1 MLITHR
7 VRLARIVQGTW
18 RSGAIVVV
26 NCVLA
31 YFGNQHLLKPHFDF
45 PALVPTVLG
54 TALAFF
60 IGFNNNQAYGRWWEG
75 RIIWGGLVNESRTW
89 ARLVI
94 SFFGD
99 GDASQRLVRR
109 QISFIYALK
118 DFLRGAKNGT
128 WRTYLGDAD
137 RDVIQG
143 TRNRHN
149 AILLMQG
156 RELQAA
162 YAEKRIDGYQL
173 LELER
178 ALSNLTNEMGRA
190 ERIKSTVFPTTYG
203 YYTYT
208 FVFFFIVSVTAVL
221 GNAIGAWAI
230 LFGWLIGYVF
240 LTIHTIGQVLLDPFV
255 ARPTGLALD
264 QISRNIEINLLEM
277 LGEQELPAPVTP
289 IKGEYVL

>member
-7 VRLARIVQGTW
+7 VRLGRIVQGTW
-18 RSGAIVVV
+18 RAGTSVIVT
-26 NCVLA
+26 CTLA
-31 YFGNQHLLKPHFDF
+31 YFVNHQLLRPHFDF

-60 IGFNNNQAYGRWWEG
+60 IGFNNNQAYSRWWEG

-94 SFFGD
+94 SFFGG
-99 GDASQRLVRR
+99 GDQAQRLVRR
-109 QISFIYALK
+109 QIAFIYALK
-118 DFLRGAKNGT
+118 DALRGAQHDT
-128 WRTYLGDAD
+128 WRSYLNEED
-137 RDVIQG
+137 RDVV
-143 TRNRHN
+143 TRARNRHN

-162 YAEKRIDGYQL
+162 YRDGKIDGYQL

-203 YYTYT
+203 YYTYA
-208 FVFFFIVSVTAVL
+208 FVFIFIVSITAVL
-221 GNAIGAWAI
+221 GNTIGAWAI
-230 LFGWLIGYVF
+230 MFGCVIGYVF
-240 LTIHTIGQVLLDPFV
+240 LTIHTIGQVLLDPFE

-277 LGEQELPAPVTP
+277 LGETELPAPVTP